1 MNADEIFDSVIEI
14 LVENMGK
21 EDFLLFRD
29 ALSDNAKIFAEMIEE
44 EADEMDEEDGEGGDY
59 DDIDGDI

>member
-14 LVENMGK
+14 LTENMGK

-29 ALSDNAKIFAEMIEE
+29 ALCDNAKIFAEMIEE
-44 EADEMDEEDGEGGDY
+44 AADEMDEGDDEGGDY
-59 DDIDGDI
+59 DDIDDDI